1 MKQRHKAHNYAS
13 VDSILSNFAGR
24 PVKYFLIVASVI
36 SVLFPVYWLVIS
48 AFKLEQDYLAD
59 PPILFPTRFTL
70 DSFIEVL
77 TRDNVLQYF
86 SNTLVVAVCTT
97 IITIVIGSMA
107 AYAVV
112 RGPIGARAKNV
123 FGLWFLV
130 QKMYPAIATA
140 IPIYLVMRS
149 LHLMDTLL
157 ALIIMNTSFNLPLV
171 SWLMMGFFEQ
181 VPFDMEESAMLDGCG
196 FFGRFFRVV
205 LPVTKP
211 GLIASAILTFVAAW
225 NEFLFAVILTINES
239 KTLPVVIAGFI
250 TDHSR
255 ISKARLM
262 QLMLETGELTKD
274 VGSVLVGEQA
284 VSEGLIDE
292 LGGIHDAYDKLYKML
307 NLTEI
312 RQER

>member
-1 MKQRHKAHNYAS
+1 MMKKRRKVYNYAS
-13 VDSILSNFAGR
+13 TEAILSNFAGR

-36 SVLFPVYWLVIS
+36 TVIFPVYWLVIS
-48 AFKLEQDYLAD
+48 AFKLEQDYLAS

-70 DSFIEVL
+70 DSFIEVF

-86 SNTLVVAVCTT
+86 SNSLAVAVFTT
-97 IITIVIGSMA
+97 AITTVIGSMA

-112 RGPIGARAKNV
+112 RGSIGARAKHA
-123 FGLWFLV
+123 FGIWFLV

-140 IPIYLVMRS
+140 IPIYLVMRN
-149 LHLMDTLL
+149 LQLIDTLL

-171 SWLMMGFFEQ
+171 IWLMIGFFEQ
-181 VPFDMEESAMLDGCG
+181 VPYDMEESAMLDGCG

-225 NEFLFAVILTINES
+225 NEFLFAVILTINKS

-250 TDHSR
+250 TDRGLDWGPMAATSLVTLLPVVLLVWL
-255 ISKARLM
+255 I
-262 QLMLETGELTKD
+262 QKD
-274 VGSVLVGEQA
+274 FVN
-284 VSEGLIDE
+284 GLAAGAIK
-292 LGGIHDAYDKLYKML
+292 G
-307 NLTEI
+307 
-312 RQER
+312 

>member
-1 MKQRHKAHNYAS
+1 MKKKHKSRNYAS
-13 VDSILSNFAGR
+13 TEAILSNFAGR
-24 PVKYFLIVASVI
+24 PVKYILVAASVI

-48 AFKLEQDYLAD
+48 AFKVEQDYLSY
-59 PPILFPTRFTL
+59 PPVLFPTRFTL
-70 DSFIEVL
+70 DSFIEVF
-77 TRDNVLQYF
+77 TRDNIMQYF
-86 SNTLVVAVCTT
+86 TNTLIVALFTT
-97 IITIVIGSMA
+97 AITIVVGSMA

-123 FGLWFLV
+123 FGMWFLI

-171 SWLMMGFFEQ
+171 IWLMMGFFEQ

-225 NEFLFAVILTINES
+225 NEFLFAVILTIKSS

-250 TDHSR
+250 TDRGLDWGPMAATSL
-255 ISKARLM
+255 ITLLPVVLLVWLI
-262 QLMLETGELTKD
+262 QKD
-274 VGSVLVGEQA
+274 FVNGLAAGA
-284 VSEGLIDE
+284 VKG
-292 LGGIHDAYDKLYKML
+292 
-307 NLTEI
+307 
-312 RQER
+312 